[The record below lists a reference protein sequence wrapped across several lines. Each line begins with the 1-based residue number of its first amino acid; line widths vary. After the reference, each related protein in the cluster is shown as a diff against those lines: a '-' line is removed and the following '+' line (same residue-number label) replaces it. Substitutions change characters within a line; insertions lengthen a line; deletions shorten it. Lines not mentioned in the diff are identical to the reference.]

1 MDANKSSGVSKERE
15 QQIERISRC
24 LPCHLKSFRQL
35 GKPENSGKLS
45 QLTFDNL
52 KEIDSVAISFYFRVK
67 WFACIMIMMMI
78 TVVWFGLVCIIMMM
92 ITVVVGEIDCVGSH
106 WREGPCQNISNENT
120 LQVSTSRLHQ
130 SAWTNTQSF

>member
-35 GKPENSGKLS
+35 GKPENGGKLS

-78 TVVWFGLVCIIMMM
+78 TVVWFGLVWFGLYNHDDDHC
-92 ITVVVGEIDCVGSH
+92 GRG
-106 WREGPCQNISNENT
+106 
-120 LQVSTSRLHQ
+120 
-130 SAWTNTQSF
+130 

>member
-35 GKPENSGKLS
+35 GKPENGGKLS

-52 KEIDSVAISFYFRVK
+52 KEIDSVAISFFSSEVVCLYNDNDDDHSGL
-67 WFACIMIMMMI
+67 
-78 TVVWFGLVCIIMMM
+78 VWFG
-92 ITVVVGEIDCVGSH
+92 
-106 WREGPCQNISNENT
+106 
-120 LQVSTSRLHQ
+120 
-130 SAWTNTQSF
+130 